1 MRKHFLILML
11 MALLPLSGFAM
22 DAIDL
27 STATNVVITLNR
39 TQLDY
44 TGNATAPVVTGLSV
58 NEVDRT
64 NLIEDN
70 LVITFYKK
78 TGADTYSEITED
90 KVRNAGDYALTL
102 KGDGDLEN
110 PFTTDES
117 AKVDFTILPGEL
129 DITLLDATKVYGDA
143 DPTILEYT
151 WDDMTQLRGSD
162 DVNNVIITLAFSA
175 TPRATG
181 ETVNTTT
188 GYAYN
193 AITATTPNYTVNV
206 HGTPVLKIT
215 KRPLTGTYTGTL
227 EKKYGADDPA
237 FDKTKLTFTGWADFE
252 NTAAKKA
259 AAITIADNATLSY
272 EGTDANYPTTGDTP
286 LTGKAAYPVSIT
298 GVTSA
303 NYALTL
309 PAYGMKIRQ
318 RDINDAEVTVT
329 AQSAEATYNA
339 AKQLIPA
346 DKYSV
351 IFQGNAATFD
361 VKYYST
367 KERNT
372 EAIAENNVKNAAKY
386 YYQIEG
392 KGNFSG
398 VYSGVTAQN
407 ANGLVWEIKQ
417 KDLWIYALDDTKP
430 YDGTEWATTSVNFEY
445 SGLEG
450 TDAVTT
456 EATATIGTTLVPN
469 SANVNTTGYDV
480 TPVVAGVVIKN
491 GETVVTDNYNIQ
503 ALATGKLKITKA
515 PLTLTA
521 GDKAL
526 DLGYTNEQLATA
538 LAVATNVTV
547 DGEVDGED
555 VAYGGDDTKGILDV
569 IASGLDAALATTNN
583 WDYANAGQYPAAITI
598 TWDTEDVPAV
608 LKNYEITVNPGK
620 FTVNGGVFTMIAKN
634 VTVKYGQTIPD
645 FDYLTSG
652 NVKIKE
658 GANVTYTVYKNNVAV
673 TDYTEVGTYTIKI
686 DEKTA
691 EYLPANFTG
700 INYAPGTLKID
711 PAPLTVVVADQTL
724 SVGQAAT
731 ALLQG
736 DKYVTVTGVKE
747 GEKVKLNIV
756 AGTNFSTAAE
766 TVEPIENA
774 ITVVMPA
781 SADGYNNGNYTIT
794 GTGASITMGKLT
806 VVPAATIVLNRPLR
820 AAYNANPALDN
831 AAEVIAAADA
841 EKYDAAGAAATN
853 MSLTNAWPYNKVK
866 TAATN
871 YTEETAKAY
880 NAGLTG
886 AVSEGDV
893 KSPAVYNQVAAGT
906 LTAGKKYYISATG
919 EGEFTALGTEVS
931 TGDNYWEK
939 AVYTADEAAD
949 YNAGLFGAVNTTMV
963 DPTTEVLYTDAEVN
977 DHNATLPGAV
987 AEGDTKKK
995 NVTFGDFT
1003 MYAEKWYAMV
1013 LPFET
1018 SVAEVSQKFGY
1029 AIVDLLNTDNNQNAV
1044 SFKLH
1049 MQEIAANTPFI
1060 IKVYKQMDMN
1070 DVVFEDKTVVNPA
1083 AADLVKTDLF
1093 GNTFTGT
1100 YSAKNADWLAGQDY
1114 LFSVS
1119 ETKNTYGPAA
1129 NGATP
1134 AATSYLNP
1142 VCAYITYKNAQ
1153 NANSHE
1159 AILYIEEPD
1168 GSTTAIREVNGQ
1180 VVEGD
1185 VNGWYTIN
1193 GVKLET
1199 VPTQKGIYINN
1210 GKKIVIK

>member
-1 MRKHFLILML
+1 ML
-11 MALLPLSGFAM
+11 MALLPLSGWAA
-22 DAIDL
+22 DDPINL

-44 TGNATAPVVTGLSV
+44 TGDATAPVVTGLSV
-58 NEVDRT
+58 NEVDKT

-78 TGADTYSEITED
+78 TGANTYSVITED
-90 KVRNAGDYALTL
+90 KVRNVGDYALTL

-151 WDDMTQLRGSD
+151 WDDMTQLRGKD

-206 HGTPVLKIT
+206 HGTPVLKIA
-215 KRPLTGTYTGTL
+215 KRPLVGTYTGTL
-227 EKKYGADDPA
+227 EKKYGAADPA

-252 NTAAKKA
+252 DTDAKKA
-259 AAITIADNATLSY
+259 AAITIASDATLAY
-272 EGTDANYPTTGDTP
+272 VGTDANYPTTGDTP

-298 GVTSA
+298 GVTSD

-318 RDINDAEVTVT
+318 RDISDDDDVTVT

-351 IFQGNAATFD
+351 TFQGNAATFD
-361 VKYYST
+361 VKYYET

-430 YDGTEWATTSVNFEY
+430 YDGTAWDADDVNFEY

-450 TDAVTT
+450 TDAVDPTH

-469 SANVNTTGYDV
+469 SANVNEDGYAV
-480 TPVVAGVVIKN
+480 TPVVDGVVIKN
-491 GETVVTDNYNIQ
+491 GETNVTANYNIQ
-503 ALATGKLKITKA
+503 GLATGLLKITKKA
-515 PLTLTA
+515 LTLTA
-521 GDKAL
+521 GDQTL
-526 DLGYTNEQLATA
+526 DLGYTAGDLATA

-583 WDYANAGQYPAAITI
+583 WDYANAGQYPDAITI
-598 TWDTEDVPAV
+598 TWDTENVPAV
-608 LKNYEITVNPGK
+608 LKNYKIAVDPGK
-620 FTVNGGVFTMIAKN
+620 FTVNGGTFTMIAKN

-673 TDYTEVGTYTIKI
+673 SDYTEVGTYTIKI
-686 DEKTA
+686 DEKTE

-724 SVGQAAT
+724 SVGQAET

-736 DKYVTVTGVKE
+736 DKYVTVTGLVGE
-747 GEKVKLNIV
+747 EKVKLNIV
-756 AGTNFSTAAE
+756 ATVAFNTAAVTE
-766 TVEPIENA
+766 EPIENA
-774 ITVVMPA
+774 ITVEMPA

-794 GTGASITMGKLT
+794 GPGASIAMGKLT
-806 VVPAATIVLNRPLR
+806 VIPAATIVLNRPLR
-820 AAYNANPALDN
+820 DAYNANPALDN
-831 AAEVIAAADA
+831 AADVIAAADA
-841 EKYDAAGAAATN
+841 EKYDAAGAI
-853 MSLTNAWPYNKVK
+853 
-866 TAATN
+866 
-871 YTEETAKAY
+871 AY
-880 NAGLTG
+880 NAGLEG
-886 AVSEGDV
+886 AVSTATVKTPGQAAVLYTRAEAKEANAGNNNVTYNYDYVVHASEVNDLNTLLGITTLNEGDV
-893 KSPAVYNQVAAGT
+893 LTDAQVETLNVGVVGFIKTGDEKTPAVDPVFYT
-906 LTAGKKYYISATG
+906 
-919 EGEFTALGTEVS
+919 EGEAIE
-931 TGDNYWEK
+931 
-939 AVYTADEAAD
+939 
-949 YNAGLFGAVNTTMV
+949 YNA
-963 DPTTEVLYTDAEVN
+963 E
-977 DHNATLPGAV
+977 LPGAV
-987 AEGDTKKK
+987 AAGETQKKD
-995 NVTFGDFT
+995 VTFGDFT
-1003 MYAEKWYAMV
+1003 MYAEKWYALV

-1018 SVAEVSQKFGY
+1018 TVAEVSREFGY

-1049 MQEIAANTPFI
+1049 MQEIHANTPFI
-1060 IKVYKQMDMN
+1060 IKVYEQMNMN
-1070 DVVFEDKTVVNPA
+1070 EVVFEDKTVVNPA
-1083 AADLVKTDLF
+1083 AADLVQTDKF

-1100 YSAKNADWLAGQDY
+1100 YSAKNAGWLAGQDY
-1114 LFSVS
+1114 LFSVA
-1119 ETKNTYGPAA
+1119 ETKNTYGPAV

-1153 NANSHE
+1153 NSNA

-1168 GSTTAIREVNGQ
+1168 GSTTAISAIAADGEMIPAQ
-1180 VVEGD
+1180 
-1185 VNGWYTIN
+1185 GWYTIN

>member
-227 EKKYGADDPA
+227 EKKYGAPDPA
-237 FDKTKLTFTGWADFE
+237 FDKTKLTFDGWAASEDTDE
-252 NTAAKKA
+252 KKA
-259 AAITIADNATLSY
+259 AAITIASDATLAY
-272 EGTDANYPTTGDTP
+272 EGTDANYPTTGETP

-346 DKYSV
+346 ENYSV

-361 VKYYST
+361 VKYYET
-367 KERNT
+367 AARNT
-372 EAIAENNVKNAAKY
+372 DAIAENNVKNAAKY

-398 VYSGVTAQN
+398 VYSGVTTQN

-417 KDLWIYALDDTKP
+417 KDLWIYALDDTKV
-430 YDGTEWATTSVNFEY
+430 YDGEAWDADDVNFEY

-450 TDAVTT
+450 TDAVDPTH

-480 TPVVAGVVIKN
+480 TPVVDGVVIKN
-491 GETVVTDNYNIQ
+491 GEANVTANYNIQ
-503 ALATGKLKITKA
+503 GLATGKLKITKA

-583 WDYANAGQYPAAITI
+583 WDYANAGQYPDAITI
-598 TWDTEDVPAV
+598 TWNTEDVPAV
-608 LKNYEITVNPGK
+608 LKNYEITVDPGK

-658 GANVTYTVYKNNVAV
+658 GAVVTYKVYQNDQVIANPTK
-673 TDYTEVGTYTIKI
+673 VGTYTIKI

-691 EYLPANFTG
+691 EYLPDNFTD

-724 SVGQAAT
+724 SVGQAET

-736 DKYVTVTGVKE
+736 DKYVTVTGLVGE
-747 GEKVKLNIV
+747 EKVKLNIV
-756 AGTNFSTAAE
+756 ATVAFNTTVE
-766 TVEPIENA
+766 TVEPIEDA
-774 ITVVMPA
+774 ITVEMPA

-794 GTGASITMGKLT
+794 GTGASITKGALT
-806 VVPAATIVLNRPLR
+806 VIPAATIVLNRPLR
-820 AAYNANPALDN
+820 DAYNANPALDN
-831 AAEVIAAADA
+831 AADVIAAADA
-841 EKYDAAGAAATN
+841 EKYDEAGAIAYNAGLEGAVSTAT
-853 MSLTNAWPYNKVK
+853 VK
-866 TAATN
+866 TPAVL
-871 YTEETAKAY
+871 YTEETAAEH
-880 NAGLTG
+880 NLALDDAIAPGTALDGTQAAAVNTVLGLDVYSASDVLSGEHAIVYAASLAG
-886 AVSEGDV
+886 AVTVGDV
-893 KSPAVYNQVAAGT
+893 KTPAVY
-906 LTAGKKYYISATG
+906 Y
-919 EGEFTALGTEVS
+919 EE
-931 TGDNYWEK
+931 
-939 AVYTADEAAD
+939 DEAKT
-949 YNAGLFGAVNTTMV
+949 YNAA
-963 DPTTEVLYTDAEVN
+963 
-977 DHNATLPGAV
+977 LPGAV
-987 AEGDTKKK
+987 AAGETQKKD
-995 NVTFGDFT
+995 VTFGDFT
-1003 MYAEKWYAMV
+1003 MYAEKWYALV

-1018 SVAEVSQKFGY
+1018 TVAEVSREFGY

-1049 MQEIAANTPFI
+1049 MQEIHANTPFI
-1060 IKVYKQMDMN
+1060 IKVYEQMNMN
-1070 DVVFEDKTVVNPA
+1070 EVVFEGKTVVNPA
-1083 AADLVKTDLF
+1083 AAALVQTDAF
-1093 GNTFTGT
+1093 GNKFTGT
-1100 YSAKNADWLAGQDY
+1100 YSAKNAGWLAGQDY
-1114 LFSVS
+1114 LFSVA
-1119 ETKNTYGPAA
+1119 ETKNTYGPAV

-1153 NANSHE
+1153 NSNA

-1168 GSTTAIREVNGQ
+1168 GSTTAISAIAADGEMIPAQ
-1180 VVEGD
+1180 
-1185 VNGWYTIN
+1185 GWYTIN

>member
-11 MALLPLSGFAM
+11 MALLPLSGFALPS
-22 DAIDL
+22 INL
-27 STATNVVITLNR
+27 SGDNVVITLNR

-44 TGNATAPVVTGLSV
+44 TGKKTAPVVTGLSV
-58 NEVDRT
+58 GDEDMTAQLNEVT
-64 NLIEDN
+64 
-70 LVITFYKK
+70 VTYYKK
-78 TGADTYSEITED
+78 VVPANPSDPEYVEISD
-90 KVRNAGDYALTL
+90 AAVRNVGNYALTL
-102 KGDGDLEN
+102 KGDGA

-117 AKVDFTILPGEL
+117 AFVDFTILPGEL
-129 DITLLDATKVYGDA
+129 SITLLDATKVYGDA

-151 WDDMTQLRGSD
+151 WDNMSQLRGDD
-162 DVNNVIITLAFSA
+162 DVNNVIITLHFSD
-175 TPRATG
+175 TPRAAG
-181 ETVNTTT
+181 ESVNTTT

-193 AITATTPNYTVNV
+193 TITATTDNYDITVN
-206 HGTPVLKIT
+206 GSPVLFIA
-215 KRPLTGTYTGTL
+215 KRPLVGTYTGTL

-237 FDKTKLTFTGWADFE
+237 FDKTKLTFTGWADSE
-252 NTAAKKA
+252 DTDEKKA
-259 AAITIADNATLSY
+259 AAITIASDATLAY
-272 EGTDANYPTTGDTP
+272 EGTDANYPTTGNEP

-318 RDINDAEVTVT
+318 RDINDEEVTISAVN
-329 AQSAEATYNA
+329 AEATYNA

-346 DKYSV
+346 NKYSV
-351 IFQGNAATFD
+351 TFNNAAATFD

-372 EAIAENNVKNAAKY
+372 DAIAENDVKNAAKY

-398 VYSGVTAQN
+398 VYNAVTEQN

-430 YDGTEWATTSVNFEY
+430 YDGTAWAAGDVDFEY

-450 TDAVTT
+450 TDAVDPDHV
-456 EATATIGTTLVPN
+456 ATATIGTTQVPN

-480 TPVVAGVVIKN
+480 TPVVDGVVIKN

-521 GDKAL
+521 GDQAL
-526 DLGYTNEQLATA
+526 DLGYTEEQLATA

-547 DGEVDGED
+547 EGEVEGED

-569 IASGLDAALATTNN
+569 IASGLDAALATANN
-583 WDYANAGQYPAAITI
+583 WNYANAGQYPNAITI

-608 LKNYEITVNPGK
+608 LKNYAITVNPGK

-652 NVKIKE
+652 NVTIKE

-686 DEKTA
+686 DEKTD
-691 EYLPANFTG
+691 EYLPDNFTG

-736 DKYVTVTGVKE
+736 DKYVTVTGLVNN
-747 GEKVKLNIV
+747 EKVKLNIV
-756 AGTNFSTAAE
+756 ATEAFNTTAVTE
-766 TVEPIENA
+766 EPIPAA
-774 ITVVMPA
+774 ITVEMPA

-794 GTGASITMGKLT
+794 GTGASITKGALT
-806 VVPAATIVLNRPLR
+806 VIPAATIVLNRPLR
-820 AAYNANPALDN
+820 DAYNANPALDN
-831 AAEVIAAADA
+831 AADVIAAADA
-841 EKYDAAGAAATN
+841 EKYDEAGATVYNANLEGAVSTADVKTPGQEAVLYTRPEAKAANAGNVAVTYN
-853 MSLTNAWPYNKVK
+853 YDDIATTENIDAINAILETDINNDDLPIALTDAQVEELNDAVESFIATGDVK
-866 TAATN
+866 TAAVDPVY
-871 YTEETAKAY
+871 YTEDEAKA
-880 NAGLTG
+880 
-886 AVSEGDV
+886 
-893 KSPAVYNQVAAGT
+893 
-906 LTAGKKYYISATG
+906 
-919 EGEFTALGTEVS
+919 
-931 TGDNYWEK
+931 
-939 AVYTADEAAD
+939 
-949 YNAGLFGAVNTTMV
+949 
-963 DPTTEVLYTDAEVN
+963 
-977 DHNATLPGAV
+977 HNAALPGAV
-987 AEGDTKKK
+987 AAGDTQKK

-1003 MYAEKWYAMV
+1003 MYAEKWYALV

-1018 SVAEVSQKFGY
+1018 TVAEVSREFGY
-1029 AIVDLLNTDNNQNAV
+1029 AIVDLLNTANNQNAV

-1049 MQEIAANTPFI
+1049 MQEIPANTPFI
-1060 IKVYKQMDMN
+1060 IKVYQEMDMN
-1070 DVVFEDKTVVNPA
+1070 EVVFEDKTVVNPA
-1083 AADLVKTDLF
+1083 AADLVQTDAF
-1093 GNTFTGT
+1093 GNKFTGT
-1100 YSAKNADWLAGQDY
+1100 YSAKNAGWLAGQDY
-1114 LFSVS
+1114 LFSVA
-1119 ETKNTYGPAA
+1119 ETKNTYGPAV

-1153 NANSHE
+1153 NSNA

-1168 GSTTAIREVNGQ
+1168 GSTTAISAIAADGEMIPAQ
-1180 VVEGD
+1180 
-1185 VNGWYTIN
+1185 GWYTIN

-1210 GKKIVIK
+1210 GKKVVIK